1 MRAHTGGTAVPRD
14 TDVRDFDSAGFREA
28 LSHYAS
34 GLTVVT
40 GIDDD
45 GPVGFTC
52 QSFYSVS
59 MDPPLVSISVM
70 RTSDSYPRLR
80 RSGRFAVNVLSAA
93 QQPLSEQFARK
104 GVDRWTGVGWTQSPS
119 GNPLLRESLL
129 WVDCELWAEH
139 EAGDHLIVIGHVQNL
154 GRAEP
159 AAAAPLIFY
168 RGRYHELSG
177 APSHI
182 GSGSTHIEATASGS
196 GAQGNGA
203 PR

>member
-1 MRAHTGGTAVPRD
+1 MRTRAAVSGERD
-14 TDVRDFDSAGFREA
+14 ARDFDSAGFRDA
-28 LSHYAS
+28 LGHYAS

-40 GIDDD
+40 GADDD
-45 GPVGFTC
+45 GAVGFTC

-59 MDPPLVSISVM
+59 MEPPLVSISVM

-80 RSGRFAVNVLSAA
+80 RSGRFAVNVLSAGQRGMSA
-93 QQPLSEQFARK
+93 RFARK
-104 GVDRWTGVGWTQSPS
+104 GVDRWAGVEWTESPS

-129 WVDCELWAEH
+129 WVDCEVWAEH
-139 EAGDHLIVIGHVQNL
+139 EAGDHLIVIGHVRSL

-159 AAAAPLIFY
+159 AAAGPLIFY

-177 APSHI
+177 TPSHT
-182 GSGSTHIEATASGS
+182 GSPSAHHEVTAPAS
-196 GAQGNGA
+196 GAQANGA